1 MNTEETTI
9 LNDQEDTTVVR
20 KPEIEVQEK
29 AAPEAG
35 DKHAGKWKKVVI
47 GGVSGILLG
56 SASAYA
62 AAAVSDMSEDGE
74 NADEEQVE
82 GDEEQVEVEDVSLIN
97 DDMSFGEAFAAAR
110 AELGPGEVFQ
120 WRGNLYNT
128 YTAEEWEARQGT
140 ESEDEEIDPVEVEVI
155 ASVED
160 EGEEMDVEV
169 ENESEADVFV
179 VEDGFGTEIPDEM
192 LAIEDDGYSGGGMP
206 DDMMDDPFNNY
217 DVEQLV

>member
-9 LNDQEDTTVVR
+9 LKDQEDTTIVR
-20 KPEIEVQEK
+20 KPEVEV
-29 AAPEAG
+29 PETETRRAG
-35 DKHAGKWKKVVI
+35 CKHAGKWKKVVI
-47 GGVSGILLG
+47 GGVSGILFG

-62 AAAVSDMSEDGE
+62 AAAVSDMSEDGD
-74 NADEEQVE
+74 NADGSQDDVAE
-82 GDEEQVEVEDVSLIN
+82 DQVEVEDVSLIN

-120 WRGNLYNT
+120 WRGNMYNT
-128 YTAEEWEARQGT
+128 YTAEEWDAQQGSEPEEV
-140 ESEDEEIDPVEVEVI
+140 ESVEVEVI

-160 EGEEMDVEV
+160 EGQELEVEI
-169 ENESEADVFV
+169 ENESETDVYV
-179 VEDGFGTEIPDEM
+179 VEDGLVSELPDEM
-192 LAIEDDGYSGGGMP
+192 LAIEDNGYSGGGMP

>member
-9 LNDQEDTTVVR
+9 LKDQEDTTVVR
-20 KPEIEVQEK
+20 KPEVEGPATETQRS
-29 AAPEAG
+29 G
-35 DKHAGKWKKVVI
+35 CKHAGKWKKVVI

-62 AAAVSDMSEDGE
+62 AAAVSDMSEDGD
-74 NADEEQVE
+74 NADGSQDDVA
-82 GDEEQVEVEDVSLIN
+82 EEQVEVEDVSLIN

-120 WRGNLYNT
+120 WRGNMYNT
-128 YTAEEWEARQGT
+128 YTAEEWDAQQNT
-140 ESEDEEIDPVEVEVI
+140 ESEEVESVEVEVI

-160 EGEEMDVEV
+160 EGQELEVEI
-169 ENESEADVFV
+169 ENESETDVLV
-179 VEDGFGTEIPDEM
+179 VEDGLVTDMPDEM
-192 LAIEDDGYSGGGMP
+192 LAIEDNGYSGGGMP